1 MAAAHDLK
9 LCGVIRVGSSPT
21 PGTRSLNPAQL
32 KRTVEAKLDNLY
44 RVYQQKHQR
53 SAEVTPF
60 KRLTPRLVTKYIVEQ
75 EPLRLPT

>member
-1 MAAAHDLK
+1 MESDQ
-9 LCGVIRVGSSPT
+9 ISST
-21 PGTRSLNPAQL
+21 KKKGLERIYRSLNPAQL